1 MLRQDK
7 VWSIIAT
14 DRTLDLQA
22 ELLQH
27 KTKVQEALFLAI
39 TNCGWADALAAL
51 IMATAADTL
60 EGVAFPGSGHVKRP
74 ACVAAS

>member
-1 MLRQDK
+1 VVEAAAPGCRL
-7 VWSIIAT
+7 
-14 DRTLDLQA
+14 LQA